1 MRNYLKAIRLVIKQ
15 YPLLLVIYLYKL
27 VSNVITSL
35 LPVYIVNYIVDKYP
49 NYNYIYVIIM
59 FVVIF
64 LLVVI
69 SNLVAIY
76 EDYISINIIPKISI
90 MLCEKLKE
98 IDYDFHESPEFLNNL
113 SRSLE
118 ISSFVIYD
126 AVNEFFSLIIYLVSA
141 ISILSVIYVMSPY
154 AIAFAISIGIIYFFI
169 RFFMSI
175 INDKYLKKSQPLNRK
190 IHYSNR
196 AFTLKDS
203 IADIKMTDIS
213 SVLLENHVKAYDKR
227 IKLIKKYIS
236 KRTLLAV
243 IGEVLMSL
251 MYPGLVLIICYFMI
265 DNLDVALFSSL
276 TVAATTLS
284 VTINNI
290 SSSLGQLQDIS
301 VEIKVP
307 FELLQMKGN
316 IESANLPDFNEEFQ
330 SLDISNVTF
339 AYHKNKNVLKDISMH
354 IEKGD
359 HIAIVGS
366 NGSGKTTLVKLLLHL
381 YDPSNGTILIN
392 DKDYKRINAFS
403 LRKVIGA
410 VFQNIEMYSMTIAEN
425 VLLHKINSEED
436 KNIVDEALKFSGLYD
451 YVYSLDDNI
460 NTIVTRE
467 FNSNGVIFSGGQ
479 IQKLAIARG
488 YAQNYQVFILDEP
501 SSALDPLAEAELYN
515 KMISLGKDRTLI
527 FISHRLTATVNAS
540 HIYLFEHGQI
550 IEDGTHQSLMIKNGQ
565 YKHMFTSQA
574 HKYLGEDYE
583 K

>member
-49 NYNYIYVIIM
+49 DYNYIYVIIM

-76 EDYISINIIPKISI
+76 EDYVSINIIPKISI

-118 ISSFVIYD
+118 ISSFVIFD

-154 AIAFAISIGIIYFFI
+154 AIIFAISIGIIYFFI

-190 IHYSNR
+190 IKYSNR

-227 IKLIKKYIS
+227 IKLVKKYIS
-236 KRTLLAV
+236 RRTLLAI

-284 VTINNI
+284 VTINSI

-354 IEKGD
+354 IKKGD

-392 DKDYKRINAFS
+392 DKDYKEINAFS
-403 LRKVIGA
+403 LRKEIGA

-451 YVYSLDDNI
+451 YIYSLEDNI

-527 FISHRLTATVNAS
+527 FISHRLTATVNAN

-550 IEDGTHQSLMIKNGQ
+550 IEDGTHQSLMMKNGQ
-565 YKHMFTSQA
+565 YKRMFTSQA